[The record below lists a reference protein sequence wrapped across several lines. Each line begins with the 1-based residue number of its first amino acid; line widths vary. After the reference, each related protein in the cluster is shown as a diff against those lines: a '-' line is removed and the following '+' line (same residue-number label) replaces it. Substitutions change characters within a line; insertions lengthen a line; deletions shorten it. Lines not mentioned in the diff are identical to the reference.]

1 MSAPGSHRPFR
12 GAAWFYAEYRYRP
25 AREFCRLL
33 AQRLGWGPSTTVL
46 DLGAGPAH
54 VSLPLA
60 ELVGE
65 VVVMDP
71 EPDMLAEGRRRAGA
85 AQVGNL
91 TFVAGGSDD
100 LDGLRARGKTF
111 AGVVISQAF
120 HRMGDQ
126 DAVLRRL
133 DPLLGERGAVA
144 LVGYVKEPDYNRIW
158 VDREPW
164 SVVEEIRGRYVPGA
178 PGPEHDPFPEILA
191 RSAFSEVELLT
202 LERDLVVCPSAEAA
216 LGYEYSLGGVL
227 AALGDRRAAFE
238 AEVREALA
246 GADTSPHTARLVDS
260 ALIGRRG

>member
-46 DLGAGPAH
+46 DLGAGP
-54 VSLPLA
+54 
-60 ELVGE
+60 
-65 VVVMDP
+65 
-71 EPDMLAEGRRRAGA
+71 

-178 PGPEHDPFPEILA
+178 PGPEHDPFPEIL
-191 RSAFSEVELLT
+191 
-202 LERDLVVCPSAEAA
+202 
-216 LGYEYSLGGVL
+216 
-227 AALGDRRAAFE
+227 
-238 AEVREALA
+238 
-246 GADTSPHTARLVDS
+246 
-260 ALIGRRG
+260 